1 MKIDRPSGQNALDRF
16 QDNEKEKILKQI
28 EKEKT
33 KGLGLQ
39 IPADLHK
46 KLKIKAAE
54 SDMTIKE
61 FIIKL
66 IKENV

>member
-28 EKEKT
+28 EKT

-46 KLKIKAAE
+46 KLKIKSAE